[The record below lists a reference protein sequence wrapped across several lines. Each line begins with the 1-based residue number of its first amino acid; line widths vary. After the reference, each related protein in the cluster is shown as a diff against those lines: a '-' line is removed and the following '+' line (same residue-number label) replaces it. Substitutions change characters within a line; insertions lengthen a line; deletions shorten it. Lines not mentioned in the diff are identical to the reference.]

1 MCEQNPTLELV
12 ARRNWSSY
20 MFKDGK
26 HELYSA
32 TRTQIVSC
40 SLKQRIIQRSYYR
53 LLLCNHCCSKII
65 CHAFVDFTTH
75 CNLLDFVPSIGLWGL
90 VNNAGKLSV
99 GMIELQPL
107 DSFKRIADVNLWGTI
122 FVTQTFLP
130 LVKKA
135 RGRIVNI
142 GSILGEIMIT
152 MKTLEVKTRNSSR

>member
-1 MCEQNPTLELV
+1 MRSIAPQNTPALQ
-12 ARRNWSSY
+12 ARRASILVPIWTGTRY
-20 MFKDGK
+20 PCP
-26 HELYSA
+26 A
-32 TRTQIVSC
+32 TWALGMI
-40 SLKQRIIQRSYYR
+40 L
-53 LLLCNHCCSKII
+53 
-65 CHAFVDFTTH
+65 H

-107 DSFKRIADVNLWGTI
+107 DSFKRISDVNLWGTI

-152 MKTLEVKTRNSSR
+152 MKTLEVKTRNSSMWFGRDWKRSWHRLVT

>member
-1 MCEQNPTLELV
+1 MLV
-12 ARRNWSSY
+12 PIWTGTRY
-20 MFKDGK
+20 PCP
-26 HELYSA
+26 A
-32 TRTQIVSC
+32 TWALGMI
-40 SLKQRIIQRSYYR
+40 L
-53 LLLCNHCCSKII
+53 
-65 CHAFVDFTTH
+65 H

-135 RGRIVNI
+135 HGRIVNI
-142 GSILGEIMIT
+142 GSILGEIMIM